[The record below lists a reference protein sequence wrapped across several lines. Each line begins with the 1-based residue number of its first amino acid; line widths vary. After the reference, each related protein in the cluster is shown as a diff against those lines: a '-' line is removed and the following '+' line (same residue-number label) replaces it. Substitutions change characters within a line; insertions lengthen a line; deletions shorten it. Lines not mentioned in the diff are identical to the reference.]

1 MPLPPLHHVRPAV
14 NWTPMIRSP
23 VMEQLHEAPPPRD
36 RWLLWLTLA
45 LILSLGAHLGF
56 VRWASDYQVETRGGG
71 RHEKSVAHVFKV
83 SRVEME
89 PPLPREEAVEPK
101 AEIHQT
107 VPEPL
112 ELPAEDIRAEQPKAG
127 ETPAKP
133 AQIDI
138 EKEPLPQAGSAA
150 AGVAGVK
157 TSGGAMLQED
167 LDTMREALLA
177 DAPASTTQ
185 PAIELAA
192 AAGRADASGSGVPA
206 GYSNLDD
213 LLASSGGLS
222 GEHAPIFMPSDV
234 LFGYDESFLQAAAIE
249 SLQKL
254 GELIRR
260 NPRARFRIEGHT
272 DSFGGPE
279 YNARLSLARAE
290 SVRQWLAEHMS
301 IPPDRIDTRGL
312 GSARPLAPLTGT
324 IEEQKLNRRVEIVIL
339 SDGQAP

>member
-1 MPLPPLHHVRPAV
+1 
-14 NWTPMIRSP
+14 MIRSP
-23 VMEQLHEAPPPRD
+23 VMEHLHEVPPPKD

-45 LILSLGAHLGF
+45 LILSLGAHVGF
-56 VRWASDYQVETRGGG
+56 VRWASDYQVETRGGA
-71 RHEKSVAHVFKV
+71 RHEKTATHVFKV

-101 AEIHQT
+101 TEIHQT
-107 VPEPL
+107 APTPL
-112 ELPAEDIRAEQPKAG
+112 ELPAEDIRTEQREVR

-133 AQIDI
+133 AQLDI
-138 EKEPLPQAGSAA
+138 AKEPLPQAGSAA

-157 TSGGAMLQED
+157 TPGGAMLQED

-177 DAPASTTQ
+177 DTPASTAQ

-192 AAGRADASGSGVPA
+192 AAGRADASGAGNGVPA

-222 GEHAPIFMPSDV
+222 GAQAPIFMPSDV
-234 LFGYDESFLQAAAIE
+234 LFGYDEFFLQPAAIE

-312 GSARPLAPLTGT
+312 GSSRPLAPLTGT